1 MSHASKRGEISNHSL
16 RQWRRATFSNEGK
29 TKKPQK
35 KSGKRG
41 TFGNPKCNDFSK
53 EKLFEHSKE
62 GLRREL
68 VGNKTQKLARIR
80 KNPIQTERIPSKKQ
94 NKRCTIKKQPNLL
107 PAFCNRNR
115 QANFSNA
122 KGKRRS
128 FGKKPGICSRVE
140 TRFKQ
145 THCSKKKGK
154 QIPRQLKVPT
164 PDKILKLHFS
174 II

>member
-1 MSHASKRGEISNHSL
+1 MPANAVKSQIILFDSGGEQHFRTKEKQKSL
-16 RQWRRATFSNEGK
+16 RKNLAKEAS
-29 TKKPQK
+29 
-35 KSGKRG
+35 
-41 TFGNPKCNDFSK
+41 FGNPKCNLFSK
-53 EKLFEHSKE
+53 EKLFEHPKE
-62 GLRREL
+62 KLRREL

-140 TRFKQ
+140 TRFEQ